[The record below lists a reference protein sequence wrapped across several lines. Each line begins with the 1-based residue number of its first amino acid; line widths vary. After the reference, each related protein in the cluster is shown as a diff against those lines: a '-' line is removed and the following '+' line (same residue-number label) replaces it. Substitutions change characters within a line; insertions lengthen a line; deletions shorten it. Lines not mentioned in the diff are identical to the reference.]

1 MVKTD
6 SFPSLLREARVA
18 RRLSQLQL
26 SLQLGVSQ
34 RHVSFVETGRARP
47 SRVLLLAWL
56 NALDTPLT
64 QGNEIMLMAG
74 YSPAYTSSGLDDLC
88 LQGAKSALEQ
98 LLNAHEPCPALILD
112 HDWNIQAMNEGAQW
126 LAKTLMPS
134 LFLQT
139 PSNPLNLIDL
149 FSSSDGLSE
158 SVVNLQELGP
168 RFLSLIAKEAAA
180 WPTLQP
186 RVNGYA
192 EFLESRLVGGL
203 TGVRSPPMGPPA
215 LTTRFRT
222 DFGVLSFFSMFTT
235 FGTPQD
241 ITLASLRVEHLFPC
255 DAETR
260 AVLDQQVIAIRLK

>member
-1 MVKTD
+1 MVNTD
-6 SFPSLLREARVA
+6 SFPRFLREARVA
-18 RRLSQLQL
+18 CRLSQLQL

-56 NALDTPLT
+56 SALDVPLT

-74 YSPAYTSSGLDDLC
+74 YSPAYASTDLDDPD
-88 LQGAKSALEQ
+88 LQGAKGALGQ

-134 LFLQT
+134 LFLQA
-139 PSNPLNLIDL
+139 PSSPLNLIAL
-149 FSSSDGLSE
+149 FSSNNGLSD
-158 SVVNLQELGP
+158 SIVNLQELGP
-168 RFLSLIAKEAAA
+168 RFLSLIAKEAVA
-180 WPTLQP
+180 WPSLRP
-186 RVNGYA
+186 RVNAYA
-192 EFLESRLVGGL
+192 EFLDTKLMDGL
-203 TGVRSPPMGPPA
+203 AAVQSSQRGPPA

-222 DFGVLSFFSMFTT
+222 DHGVLSFFSMFTT

-260 AVLDQQVIAIRLK
+260 AVLDQQVTAIRLK